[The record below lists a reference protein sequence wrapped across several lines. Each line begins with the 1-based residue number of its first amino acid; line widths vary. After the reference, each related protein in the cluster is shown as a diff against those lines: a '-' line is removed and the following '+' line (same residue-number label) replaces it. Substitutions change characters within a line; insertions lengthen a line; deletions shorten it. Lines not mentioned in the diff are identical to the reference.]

1 MKRIINCKYEL
12 KYPYYVT
19 EDGHIWSEYSQ
30 KFIRELPDKNGYL
43 KVRLS
48 SVDLPKGKQH
58 AYSVHRLILENFNP
72 VDGMEHLQV
81 NHIDGDKTNNS
92 ITNLEWTTCEENIS
106 HAIKNNL
113 RAKINGAAK
122 LTEEDVLNIIER
134 LKNKETYKSIANDYN
149 VCEETIA
156 RIKRK
161 ESWKEL
167 TKNIIFN

>member
-1 MKRIINCKYEL
+1 MKKIENCKHEL

-19 EDGHIWSEYSQ
+19 EDGHVWSEYSQ

-48 SVDLPKGKQH
+48 SIDLPKGKQH
-58 AYSVHRLILENFNP
+58 AYSVHRLVLENFNP
-72 VDGMEHLQV
+72 ADGMEHLQV

-113 RAKINGAAK
+113 RAQINGAAK
-122 LTEEDVLNIIER
+122 LTQEDVLIIIER
-134 LKNKETYKSIANDYN
+134 LKKKEAYQSIADDYG
-149 VCEETIA
+149 VCKETIA

-161 ESWKEL
+161 ETWQEL
-167 TKNIIFN
+167 TKNIVFN